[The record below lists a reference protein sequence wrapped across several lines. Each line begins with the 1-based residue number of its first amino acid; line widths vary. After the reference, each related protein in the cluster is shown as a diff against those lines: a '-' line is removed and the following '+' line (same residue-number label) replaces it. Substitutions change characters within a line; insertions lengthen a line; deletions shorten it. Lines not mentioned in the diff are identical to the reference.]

1 MSDSSF
7 RSRYAG
13 MPGSLVAIR
22 VDYARRS
29 AAFDSL
35 PPDTDVSQSK
45 RDVKRWKMG
54 HRLGDKAEW
63 NNSAQPEGYTGSAP
77 QRPNLR
83 QLSEYQ
89 GIRLEYNY
97 RASKLPDIN
106 HTTRFVPQPSKLQVD
121 RSIFL
126 PDIEKQKLVD
136 RNQGTATLLSRREMT
151 NEGVPGAEREY
162 GWNISS
168 ALAEERTNIYKLRG
182 YEDFR
187 DINKT
192 KSVLD
197 HGTYVPP
204 QRRQVAAMK
213 TSREV
218 KITKREDEARQ
229 RAAREAARYHPHSA
243 SANSSTQ
250 GAQRSFKMSNI
261 DDWWDNDFDSKIVA
275 AASTVLGKPVR
286 VQGVAPASTHAA
298 LAAGGEGHGDNEVND
313 P

>member
-35 PPDTDVSQSK
+35 PPDTEVSQSK

-126 PDIEKQKLVD
+126 PDSEKQKLVD

-162 GWNISS
+162 GWNISA

-182 YEDFR
+182 YDDFR

-218 KITKREDEARQ
+218 KLTRREDEARQ

-243 SANSSTQ
+243 SAHSSTQ